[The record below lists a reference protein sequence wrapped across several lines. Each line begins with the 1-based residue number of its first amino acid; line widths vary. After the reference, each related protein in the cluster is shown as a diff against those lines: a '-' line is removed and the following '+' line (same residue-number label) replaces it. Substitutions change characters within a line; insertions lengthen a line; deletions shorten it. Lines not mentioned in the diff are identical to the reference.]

1 MLFSILSNT
10 LYRRNSL
17 ENLAVRT
24 CQFLINSDFPQ
35 LSRAQPKNLLA
46 AVVLEVEAVIKQFKR
61 YKALS
66 PDGYGANYK
75 TSKES
80 LSALIKRPFF
90 PYDKTTFYYPPSKQ

>member
-35 LSRAQPKNLLA
+35 LSRAQLENLLA
-46 AVVLEVEAVIKQFKR
+46 PVVLEVEAMIKQFERNKT
-61 YKALS
+61 LS
-66 PDGYGANYK
+66 PDGYRTNCK

-80 LSALIKRPFF
+80 LSVLIKRPYL
-90 PYDKTTFYYPPSKQ
+90 PYDETTFYYLPSKQ